1 MAHLAVQ
8 IHAMGWVVSCSAYL
22 NAKVPLV
29 KLEIDPSIN
38 YLATKRR
45 CDYMMG
51 SIFDPR
57 IISHLELKPNKKD
70 NFNKHNINNHH
81 NYHSAGSHLIH

>member
-1 MAHLAVQ
+1 
-8 IHAMGWVVSCSAYL
+8 MGWVVSCSAYL

-29 KLEIDPSIN
+29 KLEIDPSVS

-51 SIFDPR
+51 PILDPNMM
-57 IISHLELKPNKKD
+57 SYLELKPSKKD
-70 NFNKHNINNHH
+70 HKNNNINHHYNHH
-81 NYHSAGSHLIH
+81 NSHSASLGSYH